1 VALDWCRRT
10 PSRRRRRGSSPRRC
24 RRRRTPRRTAQTF
37 AIFRKWVSMIV
48 RLGRRV
54 GFFLGDEG
62 GRPFSRRD
70 GAGLSWR
77 WRGAARRRE

>member
-1 VALDWCRRT
+1 MRGGEVRSGSLFSYVDLEARVARSHPLR
-10 PSRRRRRGSSPRRC
+10 
-24 RRRRTPRRTAQTF
+24 
-37 AIFRKWVSMIV
+37 AIRARWVSMIV
-48 RLGRRV
+48 RLRRRV

-62 GRPFSRRD
+62 GQRFSRRD